1 MYKTVVSSIFEE
13 VGLSAQS
20 HTVSHRRRGAI
31 LEAAIYRAV
40 REELTEV
47 GYSAASLDGIARRA
61 RIGRMSLYRRWNS
74 KAELVLDAMRDA
86 IPRQP
91 DPPRGV
97 ALREQLRTILEA
109 MFVVPDGLPVL
120 VLQLVASQTV
130 ELRTTPLGEA
140 MRREVFARLAVLETI
155 FTEAQERGEVS
166 TDANIPLLA
175 RAGPAVL
182 FQQILL
188 TGEQPSALDVATV
201 ISHILLPACAAVTS
215 N

>member
-1 MYKTVVSSIFEE
+1 VSS
-13 VGLSAQS
+13 QS
-20 HTVSHRRRGAI
+20 DTVSRRRRGAV

-61 RIGRMSLYRRWNS
+61 RIGRMSLYRRWNG

-86 IPRQP
+86 IPRQT
-91 DPPRGV
+91 DAPRGA
-97 ALREQLRTILEA
+97 ALAEQLRTILEA
-109 MFVVPDGLPVL
+109 MFVVPEGLPVL
-120 VLQLVASQTV
+120 VLHLVASQTA

-140 MRREVFARLAVLETI
+140 MRREVFAPRLAILETV
-155 FTEAQERGEVS
+155 FAEAQERGEVA

-175 RAGPAVL
+175 RTGPAVL

-201 ISHILLPACAAVTS
+201 ISQILLPSSAPVTRPPPPTAPTDS
-215 N
+215 PNP